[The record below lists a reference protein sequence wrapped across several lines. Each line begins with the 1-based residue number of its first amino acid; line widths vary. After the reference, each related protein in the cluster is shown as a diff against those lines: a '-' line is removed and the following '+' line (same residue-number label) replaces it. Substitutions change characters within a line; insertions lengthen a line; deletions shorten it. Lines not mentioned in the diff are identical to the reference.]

1 MKATA
6 LDRKEMTR
14 LIEARRTD
22 FVAALRE
29 IVECP
34 SVSMQ
39 PDHRDDCRRAGR
51 VACRLIEQSG
61 GRAEMIE
68 TEGNPVV
75 LGYFE
80 GSPDAPTVSIYNH
93 IDVQPAAE
101 GRDGWTRMPFVFV
114 EEGDRFYG
122 RGTTDDKGPA
132 ITALFGVQLARQLGV
147 ETNFKLIWELEEE
160 IGSTHF
166 EKFLED
172 NRGKLDT
179 DFVIISDTLWLD
191 AGKPAIPY
199 GLRGLCAARL
209 VLETADK
216 DAHSGVTGGAARNP
230 IAELCQVIAGCF
242 DARTGD
248 ITIEGFAD
256 TWQRVSKEEIDDF
269 VASGFDRQ
277 KFCEA
282 HNLNSLRYDDPR
294 DITERIWARP
304 TFEVHGMVGGY
315 QDQGVKTVIPPRAEA
330 KISFRLVPPQQ
341 PEPVLELLRRHVA
354 RLNPDVRVLD
364 GHGIPG
370 FIGAREGPLAEATAD
385 AFEFGFSAR
394 PVFIREGGSIGAV
407 LHMEKHLGAP
417 ITFMGMSL
425 PEHGYHGPNEFYD
438 WGQASG
444 GIAAFVYFFDRVASL

>member
-6 LDRKEMTR
+6 LDRKELTR
-14 LIEARRTD
+14 LIEARRAD
-22 FVAALRE
+22 FVTALQE
-29 IVECP
+29 IIECP

-39 PDHRDDCRRAGR
+39 GDHLDDCRQAGR
-51 VACRLIEQSG
+51 VACRLIERLG

-68 TEGNPVV
+68 TGGNPVV
-75 LGYFE
+75 LGHFE
-80 GSPDAPTVSIYNH
+80 GSPEAPTVSIYNH

-101 GRDGWTRMPFVFV
+101 GRDGWTRNPFVFA

-122 RGTTDDKGPA
+122 RGATDDKGPA
-132 ITALFGVQLARQLGV
+132 ITALFGVQLARELGV

-160 IGSTHF
+160 IGSPHF
-166 EKFLED
+166 EQFLED

-179 DFVIISDTLWLD
+179 DFVIVSDTLWLD
-191 AGKPAIPY
+191 TGKPAIPY

-209 VLETADK
+209 VLETAEK

-230 IAELCQVIAGCF
+230 IAELCQVIAGCL
-242 DARTGD
+242 DGRTGE
-248 ITIEGFAD
+248 ITIEGFSD
-256 TWQRVSKEEIDDF
+256 TWQRVGKEEIDDF
-269 VASGFDRQ
+269 VASGFDRRR
-277 KFCEA
+277 FCEA
-282 HNLNSLRYDDPR
+282 HTLKSLRSDDVR
-294 DITERIWARP
+294 EITERIWARP

-315 QDQGVKTVIPPRAEA
+315 QDEGVKTVIPPRAEA
-330 KISFRLVPPQQ
+330 KVSFRLVPPQQ

-354 RLNPDVRVLD
+354 RLNPDVQVLD

-370 FIGAREGPLAEATAD
+370 FLGDREGPLAEATAD
-385 AFEFGFSAR
+385 AFEFGFSVR
-394 PVFIREGGSIGAV
+394 PAFIREGGSIGAV

-444 GIAAFVYFFDRVASL
+444 GMAAFVYFFERSASL